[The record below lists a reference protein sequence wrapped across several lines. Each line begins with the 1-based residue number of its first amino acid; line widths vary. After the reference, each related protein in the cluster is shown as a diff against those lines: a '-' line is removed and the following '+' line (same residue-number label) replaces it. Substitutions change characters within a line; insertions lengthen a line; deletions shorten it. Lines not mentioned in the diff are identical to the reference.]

1 MTRGTVVVV
10 ALHGDYGKPRPAVV
24 VQSDLFS
31 ALPSVTILPITSE
44 LRDAPLYRIGIE
56 ATPATGLQKP
66 SQIMVDKPQT
76 IPREKVGQVVGHLDD
91 KTMLAVNRSLIV
103 FLGLAA

>member
-31 ALPSVTILPITSE
+31 ALPSVTILPITGE
-44 LRDAPLYRIGIE
+44 LRDAPLYRVNVDAAPE
-56 ATPATGLQKP
+56 TGLQKP

-76 IPREKVGQVVGHLDD
+76 LPCEKIGQVIGRLDD
-91 KTMLAVNRSLIV
+91 KTMLVVNRSLTV
-103 FLGLAA
+103 FLGLAG

>member
-1 MTRGTVVVV
+1 MTTRGTVVVV
-10 ALHGDYGKPRPAVV
+10 ALQGDYGKPRPALV

-44 LRDAPLYRIGIE
+44 LRDAPLYRISISP
-56 ATPATGLQKP
+56 TPETGLQKP

-76 IPREKVGQVVGHLDD
+76 IHREK
-91 KTMLAVNRSLIV
+91 I
-103 FLGLAA
+103 